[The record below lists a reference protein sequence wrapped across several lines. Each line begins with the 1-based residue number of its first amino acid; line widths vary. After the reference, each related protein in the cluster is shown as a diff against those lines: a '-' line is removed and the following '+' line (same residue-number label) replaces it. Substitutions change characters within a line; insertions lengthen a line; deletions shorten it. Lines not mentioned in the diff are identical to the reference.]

1 MTFRNFISRIY
12 AYLRPHLVK
21 LSVASAT
28 MIFAAILET
37 AVPETI
43 GQSIDV
49 LFSESRTTEDSY
61 LFALTL
67 FSILLFAGIFVLIS
81 SAASSWVANKV
92 IMQLRIEMFSKL
104 IKLPKSYF
112 DKLSSGEILS
122 KLTFDVEQIAAS
134 ISVIWLELIKSL
146 ITVIVI
152 IFYLFYKNYQL
163 SLILLIV
170 MPLIF
175 LIVKYSSK
183 KMKDASKEVQKTM
196 GNLTHTLNE
205 DISAISLIKIY
216 GAEKEELTKF
226 NTLSNTIR
234 HQRYKVDFS
243 SALNSNLV
251 NILLGFALSFVVY
264 MSSVAFNMTAG
275 EFMSYFTAL
284 ALLIK
289 PSKRLISINKP
300 IQIAI
305 AAAESV
311 FNFLDQN
318 EELIPKGKVDT
329 KISGNISFKDVTF
342 SYDGVKNVL
351 NDFNLEINQG
361 ETIAI
366 IGPTGSGKST
376 IIELLAKF
384 YSPTSGEILID
395 NINLKKINNIFLRK
409 NISYVD
415 QSSQLFNTSVSENI
429 SIGQRKKISKTQI
442 INSAKKVNADVF
454 INDLPGKYDFIV
466 GDNGNLLSGGQR
478 QRLAIAR
485 AVAKNSPILI
495 LDEATSALDS
505 STEKIVQDAI
515 NQMSKDRTTIVI
527 AHRLSTIQNAD
538 KIVVMKDGQVYE
550 VGTHL
555 ELLNKKGLYSQL
567 IKDQTF

>member
-12 AYLRPHLVK
+12 AYLRPHLGI
-21 LSVASAT
+21 LSFASAT

-163 SLILLIV
+163 SLILLIL

-205 DISAISLIKIY
+205 NISAISLIKIY

-226 NTLSNTIR
+226 NKLSNTIR

-243 SALNSNLV
+243 SALNSNSV

-351 NDFNLEINQG
+351 NGFNLEINQG
-361 ETIAI
+361 ETVAI

-384 YSPTSGEILID
+384 YSPISGEILID
-395 NINLKKINNIFLRK
+395 NTNLKKINNTFLRK

-442 INSAKKVNADVF
+442 INSAKKANADVF
-454 INDLPGKYDFIV
+454 INDLPGKYDFII

-485 AVAKNSPILI
+485 AIAKNSPILI

-515 NQMSKDRTTIVI
+515 NQMSTDRTTIVI

>member
-12 AYLRPHLVK
+12 AYLRPHLGK

-395 NINLKKINNIFLRK
+395 NSNLKKINNTFLRK

-442 INSAKKVNADVF
+442 INSAKKANADVF

>member
-12 AYLRPHLVK
+12 AYLRPHLGK

-226 NTLSNTIR
+226 NKLSNTIR

-351 NDFNLEINQG
+351 NGFNLEINQG

-395 NINLKKINNIFLRK
+395 NSNLKKINNTFLRK

-442 INSAKKVNADVF
+442 INSAKKANADVF

-485 AVAKNSPILI
+485 AIAKNSPILI

-538 KIVVMKDGQVYE
+538 KIVVIKDGQVYE

>member
-12 AYLRPHLVK
+12 AYLRPHLGK

-226 NTLSNTIR
+226 NKLSNTIR

-442 INSAKKVNADVF
+442 INSAKKANADVF

>member
-12 AYLRPHLVK
+12 AYLRPHLGK
-21 LSVASAT
+21 LSIASIT
-28 MIFAAILET
+28 MIFAAIFET

-49 LFSESRTTEDSY
+49 LFSESRTSDDSAI
-61 LFALTL
+61 FALIL
-67 FSILLFAGIFVLIS
+67 FVILLFAGIFSLIS
-81 SAASSWVANKV
+81 SATSSWVANKV
-92 IMQLRIEMFSKL
+92 IMQLRVEMFSKL
-104 IKLPKSYF
+104 VKLPKSYF

-122 KLTFDVEQIAAS
+122 KLTFDVEQIAAAV
-134 ISVIWLELIKSL
+134 SVIWLELIKSL
-146 ITVIVI
+146 IMVLVITL
-152 IFYLFYKNYQL
+152 YLFYKNYQL

-170 MPLIF
+170 MPLVY

-183 KMKDASKEVQKTM
+183 RMKDASKEVQETM

-216 GAEKEELTKF
+216 GAEKEEFTKF
-226 NTLSNTIR
+226 SQLSNTIR
-234 HQRYKVDFS
+234 HQRYKVDLS

-251 NILLGFALSFVVY
+251 NILLGLALAFVVY
-264 MSSVAFNMTAG
+264 LSSVTFNMTAG

-305 AAAESV
+305 AAGESV

-318 EELIPKGKVDT
+318 EEVIPKGKEGDE
-329 KISGNISFKDVTF
+329 IFGNILFKDVSF
-342 SYDGVKNVL
+342 SYDGVKKAL
-351 NDFNLEINQG
+351 TSFNLEINQG
-361 ETIAI
+361 ETIAL

-384 YSPTSGEILID
+384 YSPTSGEIFID
-395 NINLKKINNIFLRK
+395 NINIKKINNTILRK

-415 QSSQLFNTSVSENI
+415 QSSRLFNASINENI
-429 SIGQRKKISKTQI
+429 SIGQKEIISKAQI
-442 INSAKKVNADVF
+442 LNAAKKANADVF
-454 INDLPGKYDFIV
+454 INDLPGKYDFII

-485 AVAKNSPILI
+485 AVAKNAPILI

-505 STEKIVQDAI
+505 STEKFVQDAI

-550 VGTHL
+550 VGTHI

-567 IKDQTF
+567 IKDQTL

>member
-318 EELIPKGKVDT
+318 DELIPKGKVDT

-351 NDFNLEINQG
+351 NGFNLEINQG

-395 NINLKKINNIFLRK
+395 NSNLKKINNTFLRK

-442 INSAKKVNADVF
+442 INSAKKANADVF
-454 INDLPGKYDFIV
+454 INDLPGKYDFII

-485 AVAKNSPILI
+485 AIAKNSPILI

>member
-49 LFSESRTTEDSY
+49 LFSETRTTEDSY

-351 NDFNLEINQG
+351 NGFNLEINQG

-395 NINLKKINNIFLRK
+395 NSNLKKINNTFLRK

-442 INSAKKVNADVF
+442 INSAKKANADVF

-485 AVAKNSPILI
+485 AIAKNSPILI

>member
-1 MTFRNFISRIY
+1 
-12 AYLRPHLVK
+12 
-21 LSVASAT
+21 
-28 MIFAAILET
+28 MIFAAIFET

-49 LFSESRTTEDSY
+49 LFSESRTSDDSAI
-61 LFALTL
+61 FALIL
-67 FSILLFAGIFVLIS
+67 FVILLFAGIFSLIS
-81 SAASSWVANKV
+81 SATSSWVANKV
-92 IMQLRIEMFSKL
+92 IMQLRVEMFSKL
-104 IKLPKSYF
+104 VKLPKSYF

-122 KLTFDVEQIAAS
+122 KLTFDVEQIAAAV
-134 ISVIWLELIKSL
+134 SVIWLELIKSL
-146 ITVIVI
+146 IMVLVITL
-152 IFYLFYKNYQL
+152 YLFYKNYQL

-170 MPLIF
+170 MPLVY
-175 LIVKYSSK
+175 LVVKYSSK
-183 KMKDASKEVQKTM
+183 RMKDASKEVQETM

-216 GAEKEELTKF
+216 GAEKEEFTKF
-226 NTLSNTIR
+226 SQLSNTIR
-234 HQRYKVDFS
+234 HQRYKVDLS

-251 NILLGFALSFVVY
+251 NILLGLALAFVVY
-264 MSSVAFNMTAG
+264 LSSVTFNMTAG

-305 AAAESV
+305 AAGESV

-318 EELIPKGKVDT
+318 EEVIPKGKEGDE
-329 KISGNISFKDVTF
+329 IFGNILFKDVSF
-342 SYDGVKNVL
+342 SYDGVKKAL
-351 NDFNLEINQG
+351 TSFNLEINQG
-361 ETIAI
+361 ETIAL

-384 YSPTSGEILID
+384 YSPTSGEIFID
-395 NINLKKINNIFLRK
+395 NINIKKINNTILRK

-415 QSSQLFNTSVSENI
+415 QSSRLFNASINENI
-429 SIGQRKKISKTQI
+429 SIGQKEIISKAQI
-442 INSAKKVNADVF
+442 LNAAKKANADVF
-454 INDLPGKYDFIV
+454 INDLPGKYDFII

-485 AVAKNSPILI
+485 AVAKNAPILI

-505 STEKIVQDAI
+505 STEKFVQDAI

-538 KIVVMKDGQVYE
+538 KLVVMKDGQVYE
-550 VGTHL
+550 VGTHI

-567 IKDQTF
+567 IKDQTL

>member
-1 MTFRNFISRIY
+1 
-12 AYLRPHLVK
+12 
-21 LSVASAT
+21 
-28 MIFAAILET
+28 MIFAAIFET

-49 LFSESRTTEDSY
+49 LFSESRTSDDSAI
-61 LFALTL
+61 FALIL
-67 FSILLFAGIFVLIS
+67 FVILLFAGIFSLIS
-81 SAASSWVANKV
+81 SATSSWVANKV
-92 IMQLRIEMFSKL
+92 IMQLRVEMFSKL
-104 IKLPKSYF
+104 VKLPKSYF

-122 KLTFDVEQIAAS
+122 KLTFDVEQIAAAV
-134 ISVIWLELIKSL
+134 SVIWLELIKSL
-146 ITVIVI
+146 IMVLVITL
-152 IFYLFYKNYQL
+152 YLFYKNYQL

-170 MPLIF
+170 MPMVY

-183 KMKDASKEVQKTM
+183 RMKDASKEVQETM

-216 GAEKEELTKF
+216 GAEKEEFTKF
-226 NTLSNTIR
+226 SQLSNTIR
-234 HQRYKVDFS
+234 HQRYKVDLS

-251 NILLGFALSFVVY
+251 NILLGLALAFVVY
-264 MSSVAFNMTAG
+264 LSSVTFNMTAG

-305 AAAESV
+305 AAGESV

-318 EELIPKGKVDT
+318 EEVIPKGKEGDE
-329 KISGNISFKDVTF
+329 IFGNILFKDVSF
-342 SYDGVKNVL
+342 SYDGVKKAL
-351 NDFNLEINQG
+351 TSFNLEINQG
-361 ETIAI
+361 ETIAL

-384 YSPTSGEILID
+384 YSPTSGEIFID
-395 NINLKKINNIFLRK
+395 NINIKKINNTILRK

-415 QSSQLFNTSVSENI
+415 QSSRLFNASINENI
-429 SIGQRKKISKTQI
+429 SIGQKEIISKAQI
-442 INSAKKVNADVF
+442 LNAAKKANADVF
-454 INDLPGKYDFIV
+454 INDLPGKYDFII

-485 AVAKNSPILI
+485 AVAKNAPILI

-505 STEKIVQDAI
+505 STEKFVQDAI

-550 VGTHL
+550 VGTHI

-567 IKDQTF
+567 IKDQTL

>member
-12 AYLRPHLVK
+12 AYLRPHLGK

-226 NTLSNTIR
+226 NKLSNTIR

-351 NDFNLEINQG
+351 NGFNLEINQG

-395 NINLKKINNIFLRK
+395 NSNLKKINNTFLRK

-442 INSAKKVNADVF
+442 INSAKKANADVF

-485 AVAKNSPILI
+485 AIAKNSPILI

>member
-351 NDFNLEINQG
+351 NGFNLEINQG

-395 NINLKKINNIFLRK
+395 NSNLKKINNTFLRK

-442 INSAKKVNADVF
+442 INSAKKANADVF

-485 AVAKNSPILI
+485 AIAKNSPILI

>member
-1 MTFRNFISRIY
+1 
-12 AYLRPHLVK
+12 
-21 LSVASAT
+21 
-28 MIFAAILET
+28 MIFAAIFET

-49 LFSESRTTEDSY
+49 LFSESRTSDDSAI
-61 LFALTL
+61 FALIL
-67 FSILLFAGIFVLIS
+67 FVILLFAGIFSLIS
-81 SAASSWVANKV
+81 SATSSWVANKV
-92 IMQLRIEMFSKL
+92 IMQLRVEMFSKL
-104 IKLPKSYF
+104 VKLPKSYF

-122 KLTFDVEQIAAS
+122 KLTFDVEQIAAAV
-134 ISVIWLELIKSL
+134 SVIWLELIKSL
-146 ITVIVI
+146 IMVLVITL
-152 IFYLFYKNYQL
+152 YLFYKNYQL

-170 MPLIF
+170 MPLVY
-175 LIVKYSSK
+175 LVVKYSSK
-183 KMKDASKEVQKTM
+183 RMKDASKEVQETM

-216 GAEKEELTKF
+216 GAEKEEFTKF
-226 NTLSNTIR
+226 SQLSNTIR
-234 HQRYKVDFS
+234 HQRYKVDLS

-251 NILLGFALSFVVY
+251 NILLGLALAFVVY
-264 MSSVAFNMTAG
+264 LSSVTFNMTAG

-305 AAAESV
+305 AAGESV

-318 EELIPKGKVDT
+318 EEVIPKGKEGDE
-329 KISGNISFKDVTF
+329 IFGNILFKDVSF
-342 SYDGVKNVL
+342 SYDGVKKAL
-351 NDFNLEINQG
+351 TSFNLEINQG
-361 ETIAI
+361 ETIAL

-384 YSPTSGEILID
+384 YSPTSGEIFID
-395 NINLKKINNIFLRK
+395 NINIKKINNTILRK

-415 QSSQLFNTSVSENI
+415 QSSRLFNASINENI
-429 SIGQRKKISKTQI
+429 SIGQKEIISKAQI
-442 INSAKKVNADVF
+442 LNAAKKANADIF
-454 INDLPGKYDFIV
+454 INDLPGKYDFII

-485 AVAKNSPILI
+485 AVAKNAPILI

-505 STEKIVQDAI
+505 STEKFVQDAI

-550 VGTHL
+550 VGTHI

-567 IKDQTF
+567 IKDQTL

>member
-49 LFSESRTTEDSY
+49 LFSETRTTEDSY

-351 NDFNLEINQG
+351 NGFNLEINQG

-395 NINLKKINNIFLRK
+395 NSNLKKINNTFLRK

-442 INSAKKVNADVF
+442 INSAKKANADVF

>member
-226 NTLSNTIR
+226 NKLSNTIR

-442 INSAKKVNADVF
+442 INSAKKANADVF

>member
-1 MTFRNFISRIY
+1 
-12 AYLRPHLVK
+12 
-21 LSVASAT
+21 
-28 MIFAAILET
+28 MIFAAIFET

-49 LFSESRTTEDSY
+49 LFSESRTSDDSAI
-61 LFALTL
+61 FALIL
-67 FSILLFAGIFVLIS
+67 FVILLFAGIFSLIS
-81 SAASSWVANKV
+81 SATSSWVANKV
-92 IMQLRIEMFSKL
+92 IMQLRVEMFSKL
-104 IKLPKSYF
+104 VKLPKSYF

-122 KLTFDVEQIAAS
+122 KLTFDVEQIAAAV
-134 ISVIWLELIKSL
+134 SVIWLELIKSL
-146 ITVIVI
+146 IMVLVITL
-152 IFYLFYKNYQL
+152 YLFYKNYQL

-170 MPLIF
+170 MPMVY

-183 KMKDASKEVQKTM
+183 RMKDASKEVQETM

-216 GAEKEELTKF
+216 GAEKEEFTKF
-226 NTLSNTIR
+226 SQLSNTIR
-234 HQRYKVDFS
+234 HQRYKVDLS

-251 NILLGFALSFVVY
+251 NILLGLALAFVVY
-264 MSSVAFNMTAG
+264 LSSVTFNMTAG

-305 AAAESV
+305 AAGESV

-318 EELIPKGKVDT
+318 EEVIPKGKEGDE
-329 KISGNISFKDVTF
+329 IFGNILFKDVSF
-342 SYDGVKNVL
+342 SYDGVKKAL
-351 NDFNLEINQG
+351 TSFNLEINQG
-361 ETIAI
+361 ETIAL

-384 YSPTSGEILID
+384 YSPTSGEIFID
-395 NINLKKINNIFLRK
+395 NINIKKINNTILRK

-415 QSSQLFNTSVSENI
+415 QSSRLFNASINENI
-429 SIGQRKKISKTQI
+429 SIGQKEIISKAQI
-442 INSAKKVNADVF
+442 LNAAKKANADVF
-454 INDLPGKYDFIV
+454 INDLPGKYDFII

-485 AVAKNSPILI
+485 AVAKNAPILI

-505 STEKIVQDAI
+505 STEKFVQDAI

-538 KIVVMKDGQVYE
+538 KLVVMKDGQVYE
-550 VGTHL
+550 VGTHI

-567 IKDQTF
+567 IKDQTL

>member
-12 AYLRPHLVK
+12 AYLRPHLGK

-81 SAASSWVANKV
+81 SAASAWVANKV

-163 SLILLIV
+163 SLILLIL

-226 NTLSNTIR
+226 NKLSNTIR

-351 NDFNLEINQG
+351 NGFNLEINQG

-395 NINLKKINNIFLRK
+395 NSNLKKINNTFLRK

-485 AVAKNSPILI
+485 AIAKNSPILI

>member
-43 GQSIDV
+43 GQSIDI

-226 NTLSNTIR
+226 NKLSNTIR

-351 NDFNLEINQG
+351 NGFNLEINQG

-395 NINLKKINNIFLRK
+395 NSNLKKINNTFLRK

-442 INSAKKVNADVF
+442 INSAKKANADVF

-485 AVAKNSPILI
+485 AIAKNSPILI

>member
-12 AYLRPHLVK
+12 AYLRPHLGK
-21 LSVASAT
+21 LSIASAT

-226 NTLSNTIR
+226 NKLSNTIR

-351 NDFNLEINQG
+351 NGFNLEINQG

-442 INSAKKVNADVF
+442 INSAKKANADVF

-485 AVAKNSPILI
+485 AIAKNSPILI

>member
-12 AYLRPHLVK
+12 AYLRPHLGK

-226 NTLSNTIR
+226 NKLSNTIR

-442 INSAKKVNADVF
+442 INSAKKANADVF

-485 AVAKNSPILI
+485 AIAKNSPILI

>member
-351 NDFNLEINQG
+351 NGFNLEINQG

-395 NINLKKINNIFLRK
+395 NSNLKKINNTFLRK

-442 INSAKKVNADVF
+442 INSAKKANADVF
-454 INDLPGKYDFIV
+454 INDLPGKYDFII

-485 AVAKNSPILI
+485 AIAKNSPILI

>member
-12 AYLRPHLVK
+12 AYLRPHLGK

-226 NTLSNTIR
+226 TKLSNTIR

-351 NDFNLEINQG
+351 NGFNLEINQG

-395 NINLKKINNIFLRK
+395 NINLKKINNTFLRK

-442 INSAKKVNADVF
+442 INSAKKANADVF
-454 INDLPGKYDFIV
+454 IYDLPGKYDFII

-485 AVAKNSPILI
+485 AIAKNSPILI

>member
-12 AYLRPHLVK
+12 AYLRPHLGK

-226 NTLSNTIR
+226 NKLSNTIR

-318 EELIPKGKVDT
+318 DELIPKGKVDT

-351 NDFNLEINQG
+351 NGFNLEINQG

-395 NINLKKINNIFLRK
+395 NSNLKKINNTFLRK

-442 INSAKKVNADVF
+442 INSAKKANADVF

-485 AVAKNSPILI
+485 AIAKNSPILI

>member
-226 NTLSNTIR
+226 NKLSNTIR

-351 NDFNLEINQG
+351 NGFNLEINQG

-395 NINLKKINNIFLRK
+395 NSNLKKINNTFLRK

-442 INSAKKVNADVF
+442 INSAKKANADVF

-485 AVAKNSPILI
+485 AIAKNSPILI

>member
-12 AYLRPHLVK
+12 AYLRPHLGK

-81 SAASSWVANKV
+81 SAASAWVANKV

-226 NTLSNTIR
+226 NKLSNTIR

-351 NDFNLEINQG
+351 NGFNLEINQG

-395 NINLKKINNIFLRK
+395 NSNLKKINNTFLRK

-485 AVAKNSPILI
+485 AIAKNSPILI

>member
-12 AYLRPHLVK
+12 AYLRPHLGK

-49 LFSESRTTEDSY
+49 LFSETRTTEDSY

-318 EELIPKGKVDT
+318 DELIPKGKVDT

-351 NDFNLEINQG
+351 NGFNLEINQG

-395 NINLKKINNIFLRK
+395 NSNLKKINNTFLRK

-442 INSAKKVNADVF
+442 INSAKKANADVF
-454 INDLPGKYDFIV
+454 INDLPGKYDFII

>member
-226 NTLSNTIR
+226 NKLSNTIR

-318 EELIPKGKVDT
+318 DELIPKGKVDT
-329 KISGNISFKDVTF
+329 KISGNISFKDVSF

-351 NDFNLEINQG
+351 NGFNLEINQG

-395 NINLKKINNIFLRK
+395 NSNLKKINNTFLRK

-442 INSAKKVNADVF
+442 INSAKKANADVF

-485 AVAKNSPILI
+485 AIAKNSPILI